1 MLENKKLDGVHYSR
15 YIASW
20 RNKGGQI
27 DWGDCGFSRWL
38 RSHGA
43 TDKEVADITD
53 MALMGRMELELE
65 AGYYIKQ
72 DEEEIRKMLEE
83 DD

>member
-20 RNKGGQI
+20 KNEGGDI
-27 DWGDCGFSRWL
+27 SYGDCGFSRWL

-43 TDKEVADITD
+43 TDREVTEITE
-53 MALMGRMELELE
+53 MALMGRMELEFDCMKF
-65 AGYYIKQ
+65 IKQ
-72 DEEEIRKMLEE
+72 DEEEIRKIMNG
-83 DD
+83 